1 MNTLPKTVARQ
12 RRGCNLNPGPSAPE
26 SSTLATRLPGHIV
39 SLEICHKIS
48 GREAANKHV
57 TYQFKPMGKQGRMA
71 GERDRGPR
79 TFAVPTKLTC
89 EILPSRRE
97 SADEVAT
104 PVCNDFVPE

>member
-1 MNTLPKTVARQ
+1 
-12 RRGCNLNPGPSAPE
+12 
-26 SSTLATRLPGHIV
+26 
-39 SLEICHKIS
+39 
-48 GREAANKHV
+48 
-57 TYQFKPMGKQGRMA
+57 MGKQGRMA